1 MFKHSKLAVAALIA
15 MGSLGAQAQSDS
27 PAQLERIEITG
38 SSIKRIASEGA
49 LPVQTL
55 TAEQIRATGATNV
68 ADVVQRLPSMQGFQ
82 VADIAIG
89 TNSGGISTASIH
101 DIGASYTL
109 VLLNG
114 RRIAPTG
121 SGSTINLNAIPMSA
135 IERIEILTDGAS
147 ALYGSDAI
155 AGVVNFVLKRN
166 AKGGEVTLQADVPTE
181 GGGESANASI
191 SYGFGDITQD
201 RFSLVATY
209 RRDQQKQM
217 KSGDREFAKSAY
229 LPFNWQGKDYI
240 YDRTSTF
247 AIPANASVTFNP
259 PTAGQTALPT
269 YAFNPYHKAN
279 GGKCADNN
287 FYSLNNAASATSVAE
302 NCAFDFVSTIDIY
315 PEQTRDAFFMSGQ
328 LKVTDNVRLF
338 TDAAYTRLDLTA
350 RIAPNPIPVAI
361 PTSSPLYT
369 QYVLPYLSAEQAE
382 RVRAVTAN
390 YRAVDFGTRD
400 SQTVTDSK
408 HLVVGTDADI
418 GNWSL
423 SGALTWSQNSIDER
437 YINGYFRDAEFRSMV
452 ATNAFNPFILP
463 GQQTA
468 ATNTLIAN
476 AIYNGTVR
484 TADTTLKAADFRISG
499 ELFDLPAGPVSLGA
513 GGDFRNLHYKQ
524 TPSADALAGKIYNYA
539 PVTAYDL
546 ERDSYGLFTEV
557 LVPVTKSFELT
568 TALRYDTIKSITDA
582 VKNRTVGRDESASTY
597 KVSGRYQFN
606 KEVLVRGSYGTG
618 FKAPSM
624 LDIAQPLVPAGVT
637 AASYECPASLRG
649 ENADACKAGK
659 LQYSVLSGGNEN
671 LKPEK
676 SKQGTLGVRFEPT
689 GDFGIGFDFWQV
701 KIRDAVSGV
710 SANQAFADAVK
721 YRNLFTLYKTP
732 AETQNYWAFMSTST
746 NIGQTINRGID
757 WDLVARF
764 KTDVGQ
770 LTTGITGTYMI
781 KSSYTRPGTDNDFT
795 DSMGRYGENAAVTFR
810 NIMRATAKLE
820 TGAFSNTLTLNYRS
834 NYKDITTTVRDVAT
848 NRNVALS
855 VDVPEYY
862 TWDWQGSY
870 RFNKALD
877 LRLGVKN
884 IGNKAPPFT
893 LRDSS
898 GHQVGYDARYAD
910 PKLRTVQFTGTYK
923 F

>member
-15 MGSLGAQAQSDS
+15 TGSLSALAQSDS

-68 ADVVQRLPSMQGFQ
+68 ADVIQRLPSMQGFQ

-166 AKGGEVTLQADVPTE
+166 AKGGEITVQADVPTE

-191 SYGFGDITQD
+191 SYGFGDIAQD

-217 KSGDREFAKSAY
+217 KSGDREFAKTAY
-229 LPFNWQGKDYI
+229 VPFTWEGKQYI
-240 YDRTSTF
+240 YDRTSTS
-247 AIPANASVTFNP
+247 AIPANASVTFNTP
-259 PTAGQTALPT
+259 AGKTALPT
-269 YAFNPYHKAN
+269 YAFNPYQKAN
-279 GGKCADNN
+279 GGKCAENN
-287 FYSLNNAASATSVAE
+287 VYSLANASSATSVAE

-315 PEQTRDAFFMSGQ
+315 PEQTRDAFFLSGQ

-338 TDAAYTRLDLTA
+338 TDAAYTRLDLIA

-369 QYVLPYLSAEQAE
+369 QYVLPYLNAEQAS

-400 SQTVTDSK
+400 SQTITDSK
-408 HLVVGTDADI
+408 HVVLGADADI
-418 GNWSL
+418 GNWNM
-423 SGALTWSQNSIDER
+423 SGAFTWSQNSIDER
-437 YINGYFRDAEFRSMV
+437 YINGYFKDAEFRSMV
-452 ATNAFNPFILP
+452 AANAFDPFKMP
-463 GQQTA
+463 GQQSA

-476 AIYNGTVR
+476 SIYNGTIR
-484 TADTTLKAADFRISG
+484 TADTTLKAADFRVSG
-499 ELFDLPAGPVSLGA
+499 ELFDLPAGPVALGA

-524 TPSADALAGKIYNYA
+524 DPSADALAGKIYNYA
-539 PVTAYDL
+539 PATAYDMD
-546 ERDSYGLFTEV
+546 RDSYGVFTEL

-568 TALRYDTIKSITDA
+568 TALRYDTIKAVNDA
-582 VKNRTVGRDESASTY
+582 VKNRTVGKDESSSTY
-597 KVSGRYQFN
+597 KVSGRYQFS

-624 LDIAQPLVPAGVT
+624 LDIAQPLVPNGVT
-637 AASYECPASLRG
+637 AASYECPAPLRG
-649 ENADACKAGK
+649 EDADACKAGK
-659 LQYSVLSGGNEN
+659 LQYSQLSGGNEN

-676 SKQGTLGVRFEPT
+676 SKQGTFGVRFEPT
-689 GDFGIGFDFWQV
+689 SDFGIGFDFWQV

-710 SANQAFADAVK
+710 SANLAFSDAAK
-721 YRNLFTLYKTP
+721 YRSLFTKYKTP
-732 AETQNYWAFMSTST
+732 AETQNYWTFISSST
-746 NIGQTINRGID
+746 NIGKTINRGID
-757 WDLVARF
+757 WDVVSRF
-764 KTDVGQ
+764 KTDLGQ
-770 LTTGITGTYMI
+770 LTLGMTGTYMI

-795 DSMGRYGENAAVTFR
+795 DSMGRYGENSAVTFR

-820 TGAFSNTLTLNYRS
+820 SGAFSNTLTLNYRS
-834 NYKDITTTVRDVAT
+834 DYKDITTTVRDVAT
-848 NRNVALS
+848 NRNVLLS

-870 RFNKALD
+870 RYSKALE

-898 GHQVGYDARYAD
+898 GHQVGYDPRYAD